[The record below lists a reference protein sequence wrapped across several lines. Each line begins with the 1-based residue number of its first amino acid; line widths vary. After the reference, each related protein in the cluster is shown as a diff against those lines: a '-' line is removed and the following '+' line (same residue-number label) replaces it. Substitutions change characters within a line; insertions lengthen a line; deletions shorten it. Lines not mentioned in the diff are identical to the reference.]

1 MACGHDLL
9 GDGIIQHAGLLA
21 LLDEHQILDVPLR
34 AFDWAEIQPP
44 HNEAVC
50 GGIAH
55 GVVQHLA
62 VGGGVTDDTI
72 FAHLFT
78 ACLELGLDQT
88 DPIASGVV
96 MACATGK
103 M

>member
-1 MACGHDLL
+1 MACSHDLL
-9 GDGIIQHAGLLA
+9 GDGIIQNAGLLT

-34 AFDWAEIQPP
+34 AFDWAEIQTP

-55 GVVQHLA
+55 GIVQHLA
-62 VGGGVTDDTI
+62 VGGRVTDNTV
-72 FAHLFT
+72 FAHLLT
-78 ACLELGLDQT
+78 ACLELRLDQT
-88 DPIASGVV
+88 DAIASGVV